1 VSPDIAIENPDSA
14 VAKIIFPA
22 LRPITVT
29 LTVTDSVGRQD
40 QASKTINSV
49 ALSAG
54 GGGGVMAP
62 DELLA
67 LACAAALAFR
77 RRRTRTS

>member
-1 VSPDIAIENPDSA
+1 